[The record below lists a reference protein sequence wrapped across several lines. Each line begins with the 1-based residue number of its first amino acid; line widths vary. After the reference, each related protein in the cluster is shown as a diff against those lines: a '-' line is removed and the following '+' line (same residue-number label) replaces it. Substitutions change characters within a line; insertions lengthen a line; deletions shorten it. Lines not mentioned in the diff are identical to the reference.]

1 MLNTCITYPVRK
13 ENIMN
18 LIELAKEIETYKIIR
33 IFEDGVTDALI
44 HGVRDDS
51 KTHHFYKQGYDF
63 GITLFCTMENR

>member
-1 MLNTCITYPVRK
+1 
-13 ENIMN
+13 MN

-51 KTHHFYKQGYDF
+51 KTHHFSSP
-63 GITLFCTMENR
+63 R

>member
-1 MLNTCITYPVRK
+1 
-13 ENIMN
+13 MN

-51 KTHHFYKQGYDF
+51 KNTSFLQ
-63 GITLFCTMENR
+63 TRL